1 MRERNQNFIE
11 IAVIMT
17 LLPLLCDKNNSAWRI
32 LFRTKLIE
40 LKRMIEIS
48 TWIVEG
54 AMKEPKND
62 FTKLVDIAKKFQDIA
77 G

>member
-11 IAVIMT
+11 IAVLMT
-17 LLPLLCDKNNSAWRI
+17 ILPLLSDKNNSSWRI
-32 LFRTKLIE
+32 LFRTKLVE

-62 FTKLVDIAKKFQDIA
+62 FTKLVEIARNFQGIA